1 MDFINSIIAAPFA
14 CCGWLIVG
22 FIAGALARRLTGSPD
37 RSFVSDI
44 ILGLIG
50 ALIGGLVTSVLLG
63 YSRPESG
70 LSLWIANIVVATLGA
85 AILIFIGNALLGG
98 TRRR

>member
-1 MDFINSIIAAPFA
+1 MELVNAVIAAPFA

-22 FIAGALARRLTGSPD
+22 FIAGALARRLVGSPD

-50 ALIGGLVTSVLLG
+50 AFVGGFVLNLLVG
-63 YSRPESG
+63 YTKPESG
-70 LSLWIANIVVATLGA
+70 IGLWIANIVVATIGA
-85 AILIFIGNALLGG
+85 AILIFIGNALSGG
-98 TRRR
+98 ARRR